1 MRKKLLIIIPAY
13 NEAGTIGQLLDKL
26 EEPEIA
32 DIADVLIMNDASVD
46 ITPFIARIR

>member
-32 DIADVLIMNDASVD
+32 DIAEL
-46 ITPFIARIR
+46 